1 MRVDPIVT
9 DRLTLRNFRADDA
22 ADLYAYLKAPR
33 PSCFASMKLADM
45 EAARAEAE
53 TRSGSDEHIAVCLS
67 ENDRVIGD
75 LFTTHEP
82 PDTYSVG
89 WNFNADF
96 GGAGYATE
104 AARALFSYLFDQKGG
119 RRLFAFVEDDNF
131 ASQRLCERLG
141 MRREGL
147 FIEFISF
154 VNDEQGQP
162 IYENTLQYAILRKEW
177 SACAPVRPPRADRLA
192 GGAG

>member
-1 MRVDPIVT
+1 MYVEPIVT

-22 ADLYAYLKAPR
+22 ADLYAYLRAPR
-33 PSCFASMKLADM
+33 PRCFASMKLADM

-53 TRSGSDEHIAVCLS
+53 TRSGDDEQIAVCLR

-75 LFTTHEP
+75 LFVTHEP

-119 RRLFAFVEDDNF
+119 RRLFAFVEDDNV

-147 FIEFISF
+147 FLEFISF
-154 VNDEQGQP
+154 VNDEQGRP
-162 IYENTLQYAILRKEW
+162 IYENTLQYAILRREW
-177 SACAPVRPPRADRLA
+177 AALTGASAP
-192 GGAG
+192 G